1 MPSVGVFNL
10 NQPFNPKSMEKFLL
24 LLLFPGFSFA
34 QTTVPV
40 GPGEYDCYF
49 INSSGKLYHL
59 NAALPEAMKV
69 PSNLTWKYVAGGLHN
84 GAAIDDLGHVWTL
97 GDNSAGVAGNGSTA
111 GTGVPSQVLKDSS
124 GHVFDSVTQVTL
136 WYSSGTGVLAVK
148 STGTLWIWG
157 NLAGNM
163 RGTGAS
169 SGTRTKPVRVM
180 IPGNRKVVK
189 VCANSVIEVL
199 CSDGTVWTWGGTSDE
214 ILGTNNKDVTHPHQV
229 ILPQGAKDIACG
241 GLWSY
246 AVGADGA
253 LYGWG
258 MYTNAMFGSYRGPY
272 IITKPLDLK
281 KYMGFPLPVSKVFVN
296 TVCSYFILTD
306 GSLWSCGD
314 NVVGG
319 LGNGK
324 QYDQSKSE
332 TPYAIWPDPTAEE
345 QLLQPVP
352 TRIGPAGAK
361 FVNVYVATADVF
373 YFYAQDATGQLYSAG
388 RNKGGV
394 LGNGVRECD
403 YVQGLLGSQRPNS
416 WNVPMLTAVNPL
428 ALKTATA
435 ATSPFC
441 QTGAN
446 QHSSPCNLCALL
458 PPVSRPPEQ
467 AIPGMIQAEAYS
479 GMSGIQTQPT
489 SDAGGGRNVGWIDR
503 GDWMDFTVKVATT
516 GTYAVNFRIAT
527 PYTGVVFQ
535 LKSEKGTVLATV
547 NPGITGVTGGFQVW
561 QTVSAMVNLTAGSQI
576 LRVYSYGSRQWNL
589 NWMQFQF
596 INDAGAQLIPGTI
609 QAESYSAMNGI
620 AAQITAD
627 IGGLLN
633 IGWIDPG
640 DWMDYYV
647 KVSTAG
653 KYTVNFRVA
662 TPWKGSGFQLKSAGG
677 AVLATMKLNP
687 TGNYQKWT
695 TVSATVTLPAGYQ
708 TLRLYS
714 NLTQKWNIDWM
725 RFTLAGSSVQADASE
740 EEGKALSLSADPAAE
755 TSASFNIYPNPVS
768 SAFTLQ
774 LDNAYTGNMS
784 VQIIDVSGAV
794 RQRYN
799 FNKEL
804 SSILVNLSSGGLS
817 SGTYF
822 IRVQVGTWSETKK
835 MSKL

>member
-1 MPSVGVFNL
+1 
-10 NQPFNPKSMEKFLL
+10 MEKFLL
-24 LLLFPGFSFA
+24 ILLFPVFSFA

-59 NAALPEAMKV
+59 NAALPAAMKV

-84 GAAIDDLGHVWTL
+84 GAAIDNLGHVWTL

-111 GTGVPSQVLKDSS
+111 GTGAPSQVLKDSS

-214 ILGTNNKDVTHPHQV
+214 ILGTNNEDVTHPHQV

-281 KYMGFPLPVSKVFVN
+281 RYMGFPLPVSKVFVN

-361 FVNVYVATADVF
+361 FVNVYVGTADVF

-416 WNVPMLTAVNPL
+416 WNVPMLTAVDPL
-428 ALKTATA
+428 ALKA
-435 ATSPFC
+435 AIASTSPYC
-441 QTGAN
+441 QMEAN
-446 QHSSPCNLCALL
+446 QHKSPCNLCAL
-458 PPVSRPPEQ
+458 PPVSRPGEQ
-467 AIPGMIQAEAYS
+467 VIPGTIQAESYS
-479 GMSGIQTQPT
+479 AMSGIRTQPT
-489 SDAGGGRNVGWIDR
+489 TDAGGILNVGWNNH
-503 GDWMDFTVKVATT
+503 GDWMDYAVKVATA
-516 GTYAVNFRIAT
+516 GTYAVSFRVAT
-527 PYTGVVFQ
+527 PYSGASFQ
-535 LKSEKGTVLATV
+535 LKSGNGAVLTTVSPDA
-547 NPGITGVTGGFQVW
+547 TGGFQIW
-561 QTVSAMVNLTAGSQI
+561 QTVGVVVNLAAGSQT
-576 LRVYSYGSRQWNL
+576 LRVYTSGNRTWNL
-589 NWMQFQF
+589 DWMQFQF
-596 INDAGAQLIPGTI
+596 ISDGAAGQPIPGTI

-620 AAQITAD
+620 RTQITTD
-627 IGGLLN
+627 IGGFLN
-633 IGWIDPG
+633 VGWIYAG

-662 TPWKGSGFQLKSAGG
+662 TPLNGCGFQLKSSNG
-677 AVLATMKLNP
+677 AVLATMKLNS
-687 TGNYQKWT
+687 TGGFQKWQT
-695 TVSATVTLPAGYQ
+695 ISTTVTLPAGYQ

-714 NLTQKWNIDWM
+714 NLTTCWNIDWM
-725 RFTLAGSSVQADASE
+725 QFALVRSSVQADGSE
-740 EEGKALSLSADPAAE
+740 EEGKAQSLIADTAAE
-755 TSASFNIYPNPVS
+755 TSASFNIYPNPVNG
-768 SAFTLQ
+768 AFTLQ

-784 VQIIDVSGAV
+784 VQIIDISGAV